1 MIEKLLDWLYDF
13 SLSPNAGAW
22 EAINHKKLTKAD
34 KVAKF
39 KKDLKRLI
47 GWRISFFQLGD

>member
-13 SLSPNAGAW
+13 SPNPNAEAW

-47 GWRISFFQLGD
+47 GWRI